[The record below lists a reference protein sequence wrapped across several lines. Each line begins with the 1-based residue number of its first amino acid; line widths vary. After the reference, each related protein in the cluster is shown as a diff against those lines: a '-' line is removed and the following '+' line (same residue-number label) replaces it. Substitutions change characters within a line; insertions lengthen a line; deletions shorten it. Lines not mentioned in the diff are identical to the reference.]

1 MRVPADRAVQRDGQ
15 HGRGQQLCMHE
26 GMKTTRALVI
36 EACLF
41 VQEWRPNSRRLKHS
55 PPSHRREQEE
65 QSENLASSRSIP
77 IIPIAP
83 AIFKLPNRRSSP

>member
-1 MRVPADRAVQRDGQ
+1 
-15 HGRGQQLCMHE
+15 MHE
-26 GMKTTRALVI
+26 GMKTSRCLVI

-41 VQEWRPNSRRLKHS
+41 VQEWRAKFTRLKHS

-65 QSENLASSRSIP
+65 QSENLASRRSIP

-83 AIFKLPNRRSSP
+83 AIFKLPNLRSSQ